1 MSSSPKTNSKTPS
14 VADSCMN
21 KVNNTKGE
29 APASDLIDKK
39 MNDLLDDS
47 EKYYRELTNNI
58 VDITEI
64 NLDKQ
69 IDEKKELQDRLVNFV
84 VILLSFQ
91 FFVLVIMI
99 FGNEVFS
106 FNIPTSVFKFYIVS
120 VFAETFAGMVSMI
133 KFAFNN
139 TQEMKL
145 IGVLNTIVT
154 NFQKFKK

>member
-1 MSSSPKTNSKTPS
+1 MSSSKKDISETPS
-14 VADSCMN
+14 VAATYVEEFQ
-21 KVNNTKGE
+21 KTQEE

-39 MNDLLDDS
+39 MNDLLADS

-58 VDITEI
+58 VDITET
-64 NLDKQ
+64 NLNKQ
-69 IDEKKELQDRLVNFV
+69 IDEKKELQERLVKFV
-84 VILLSFQ
+84 VKLLSFQ
-91 FFVLVIMI
+91 FIILVIMI
-99 FGNEVFS
+99 FGNEFFS
-106 FNIPTSVFKFYIVS
+106 LNIPTSVFKFYIVS

-145 IGVLNTIVT
+145 ISVLNTIVT